1 MAAKAVLFT
10 VEKLRPP
17 SLNHRKNG
25 PDLGHG
31 TLGLLGASGFPPGV
45 LVPQG

>member
-10 VEKLRPP
+10 VKKLRPP
-17 SLNHRKNG
+17 SLNHRENS

-31 TLGLLGASGFPPGV
+31 TLGLLGAGV
-45 LVPQG
+45 LVPQPW